1 MSENGKSENSE
12 NEEEVELNS
21 AWEEETNNTKC
32 SVLTATMDRWYGNLE
47 TRLTCHTKNNPEKI
61 KIAVKD
67 ELWNIIMTT
76 DKNVLELKLDKV
88 WVYEATCYAD
98 YYTTQRCKHIL
109 TVKDESEKEKEK
121 ETTENIPNLVENFV
135 QELPKTGIWLYERV
149 RNQMIRFLRK

>member
-1 MSENGKSENSE
+1 
-12 NEEEVELNS
+12 
-21 AWEEETNNTKC
+21 
-32 SVLTATMDRWYGNLE
+32 MDRWYGNLE

-109 TVKDESEKEKEK
+109 TVKDESEKEKDLK
-121 ETTENIPNLVENFV
+121 ELELVNSNSENTSNMIQNFV
-135 QELPKTGIWLYERV
+135 QELPKTGIWLYERI
-149 RNQMIRFLRK
+149 RNQMVRFLRK